1 MSSLFLYELRKRR
14 GAMIGWSVGLAV
26 YIIYIIALYPAIGE
40 QYAQLVDTI
49 DTPLFQAFG
58 DMTTMGTF
66 HGFFSL
72 YVADYVPL
80 VIAIYA
86 IVNGTGTL
94 AGEEE
99 AGTLELILSQPLA
112 RWQVVVTKAVAMMVA
127 VLAIIILTAV
137 ASVGAFVVLGDQIG
151 ATDVTSGDLFLVI
164 LLAWPVVMTF
174 MMLALFLGAIL
185 PTRRMAAM
193 VVTVL
198 LIASFFGNNL
208 ASVSD
213 SLATVQPLF
222 PFYYYNGNEIL
233 AGSSDWP
240 GILLLLAVM
249 LLLLLLAVVAF
260 ARRNVTVGAWP
271 WQRGRVPG

>member
-1 MSSLFLYELRKRR
+1 MGNLFLYELRKRR
-14 GAMIGWSVGLAV
+14 GAMIGWSVGLAI
-26 YIIYIIALYPAIGE
+26 YIIYIIALYPAIGQ
-40 QYAQLVDTI
+40 QYADLVTTI

-58 DMTTMGTF
+58 DMTIMGTF

-86 IVNGTGTL
+86 IINGTGTL

-112 RWQVVVTKAVAMMVA
+112 RWQVVVTKAAAMMIA
-127 VLAIIILTAV
+127 VLVIIALTAA
-137 ASVGAFVVLGDQIG
+137 ASIGGFLLLRDQIG
-151 ATDVTSGDLFLVI
+151 TTEVTGGDLLWVT

-174 MMLALFLGAIL
+174 MMLGLFLGAVL

-193 VVTVL
+193 AVTVV

-213 SLATVQPLF
+213 SLARVQPLF

-233 AGSSDWP
+233 TGNIDWN
-240 GILLLLAVM
+240 GILLLLAVV
-249 LLLLLLAVVAF
+249 LLLLLLAIVAF
-260 ARRNVTVGAWP
+260 GRRNVTVGAWP